1 MRTRFLLLLWFVIVS
16 LPVMAQDEKLFQS
29 YTIPSDLK
37 ENANAIIRLEDTHI
51 DVKAYNKMVYTNKRI
66 VTILNSSGDSKHGAY
81 MGYDKNTNIK
91 KLEVK
96 IYNSR
101 GDEIKKIKK
110 GDFEDVSAVDG
121 GTLYSDSRVKYLNYT
136 PTDYP
141 YTVLF
146 ETEVEYTSTAF
157 LPGWRPIEG
166 FYTSSQNVNYKII
179 NNSGIEIKIKT
190 SNFDEYQIEKYS
202 DFHYSAKN
210 LLAIKPE
217 SYSPPFNSFAP
228 DLKAS
233 LTEFDME
240 GVKGVNNNWTDFGKW
255 MNDKLIRDTQ
265 ILPQQVRDEIRSLTA
280 NAKTNLEKA
289 KIVYEYMQNKT
300 RYISVQV
307 GIGGWKPMLASDV
320 DRLGYGDCKGL
331 TNYTKAMLDE
341 IGVENFYTV
350 IYGGRDVRHIDDSFS
365 SVQGNHVILCVPNE
379 SDYLWLECTSQTSPF
394 GYNANFTDDRDALII
409 TPEGGK
415 IVHTKVYSTEENLLT
430 SNAVI
435 VLDEQG
441 NIKADIITKS
451 YGTQY
456 GQHEGIQNQTEKD
469 QKLYFKKYW
478 SYINALDISSVTY
491 NNDKDKIEFTET
503 FNVAAERYAAKT
515 GDRLLLQPNLFNRLE
530 NAPNRY
536 SNRKLPFEIDRG
548 FTDIDS
554 YEINTPSS
562 LEVEALMEPISI
574 KNKFGEYEV
583 SITKTDDNKL
593 IYKRK
598 FIIHKGNYPKEEYEN
613 YRAFYLE
620 VVKHD
625 KSKIVLKSKS

>member
-1 MRTRFLLLLWFVIVS
+1 MLKKIILLFSFILLSFQ
-16 LPVMAQDEKLFQS
+16 LMAQDEFLLQS
-29 YTIPSDLK
+29 ILIPSELR
-37 ENANAIIRLEDTHI
+37 ENANAVIRMENTDIEILAVD
-51 DVKAYNKMVYTNKRI
+51 KMIYRNKRI
-66 VTILNSSGDSKHGAY
+66 VTILNSSGDSKNGAY
-81 MGYDKNTNIK
+81 MGYDKNTTIK

-96 IYNSR
+96 IYNSM
-101 GDEIKKIKK
+101 GEEIKKIKK
-110 GDFEDVSAVDG
+110 NDFDDVSAVDG
-121 GTLYSDSRVKYLNYT
+121 GTLYSDNRVKYLNYT
-136 PTDYP
+136 PTGYP

-166 FYTSSQNVNYKII
+166 FYTSTQNSNYKIT
-179 NNSGIEIKIKT
+179 NSSGIEVKIKA
-190 SNFDEYQIEKYS
+190 SNFDEYAIEKHS
-202 DFHYSAKN
+202 DLHYSAKN
-210 LLAIKPE
+210 LAAIKPE
-217 SYSPPFNSFAP
+217 SYSPPFNAFAP

-240 GVKGVNNNWTDFGKW
+240 GVKGVNNTWVDFGKW
-255 MNDKLIRDTQ
+255 MNDKLIQDTQ
-265 ILPQQVRDEIRSLTA
+265 VLPQKVKDEIRLRTA

-350 IYGGRDVRHIDDSFS
+350 IYGGRDIRHIDNSFS
-365 SVQGNHVILCVPNE
+365 SIQGNHVILCVPNE

-415 IVHTKVYSTEENLLT
+415 IVHTKVYSAEENLLT
-430 SNAVI
+430 TSATI
-435 VLDEQG
+435 TLDELG
-441 NIKADIITKS
+441 NMNADIVSKS

-456 GQHEGIQNQTEKD
+456 GHHEGVQNQTEKD

-478 SYINALDISSVTY
+478 SYINALEINTVAY

-503 FNVAAERYAAKT
+503 FKVTAERYASKT
-515 GDRLLLQPNLFNRLE
+515 GDRLLLQPNFFNRIE
-530 NAPNRY
+530 SAPNRY
-536 SNRKLPFEIDRG
+536 SNRALPVEIDRG
-548 FTDIDS
+548 FTDVDT
-554 YEINTPSS
+554 YEINIPHA
-562 LEVEALMEPISI
+562 LEVEALMEPVSI
-574 KNKFGEYEV
+574 KNKFGEYEASV
-583 SITKTDDNKL
+583 TKTDDNKL

-598 FIIHKGNYPKEEYEN
+598 FLVNKGSYTKEDYEN
-613 YRAFYLE
+613 YRAFWLE

>member
-289 KIVYEYMQNKT
+289 KIVYEYMQNKPDT
-300 RYISVQV
+300 LVYKLELV
-307 GIGGWKPMLASDV
+307 A
-320 DRLGYGDCKGL
+320 
-331 TNYTKAMLDE
+331 
-341 IGVENFYTV
+341 
-350 IYGGRDVRHIDDSFS
+350 
-365 SVQGNHVILCVPNE
+365 GNQC
-379 SDYLWLECTSQTSPF
+379 
-394 GYNANFTDDRDALII
+394 
-409 TPEGGK
+409 
-415 IVHTKVYSTEENLLT
+415 
-430 SNAVI
+430 
-435 VLDEQG
+435 
-441 NIKADIITKS
+441 
-451 YGTQY
+451 
-456 GQHEGIQNQTEKD
+456 
-469 QKLYFKKYW
+469 
-478 SYINALDISSVTY
+478 
-491 NNDKDKIEFTET
+491 
-503 FNVAAERYAAKT
+503 
-515 GDRLLLQPNLFNRLE
+515 
-530 NAPNRY
+530 
-536 SNRKLPFEIDRG
+536 
-548 FTDIDS
+548 
-554 YEINTPSS
+554 
-562 LEVEALMEPISI
+562 
-574 KNKFGEYEV
+574 
-583 SITKTDDNKL
+583 
-593 IYKRK
+593 
-598 FIIHKGNYPKEEYEN
+598 
-613 YRAFYLE
+613 
-620 VVKHD
+620 
-625 KSKIVLKSKS
+625 